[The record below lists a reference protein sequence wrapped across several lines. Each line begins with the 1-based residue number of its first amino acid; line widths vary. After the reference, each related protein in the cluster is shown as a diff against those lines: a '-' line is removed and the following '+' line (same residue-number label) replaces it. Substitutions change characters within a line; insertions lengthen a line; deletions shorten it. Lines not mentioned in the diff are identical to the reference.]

1 MEPINRREALRL
13 GLLGTASIAVGAVG
27 MTWTQ
32 RSSEGS
38 SASLR
43 GGGVTPFRE
52 PSTLRSQNG
61 LLRVELRAA
70 ERELEVAGRRARV
83 LSYAD
88 ELPSPT
94 WRIRAGDTLH
104 VRLANDLSAPTNL
117 HFHGLHVSPAGNG
130 DNPFVSVLPGEVFEY
145 DVQVPADHPAGLFWY
160 HPHLH
165 GSVADQVFGGL
176 YGAIVVEDDTSNGD
190 ERVLVVSD
198 ISLQRDGT
206 VRRASTVE
214 QMMGREGELLVVNGL
229 AQPQIEVRP
238 GGTERWLVLNACTS
252 RFLDLALPGH
262 DLRVVGMDSGRYR
275 DPLPVKDVLLAP
287 GNRADL
293 LVTATG
299 GTGRLHSLGH
309 DRGSPMMAMMGG
321 RGADL
326 SGPALLA
333 VVEPTG
339 ADAPVDAPSVP
350 GTVQRDLRGLEPATL
365 RQITF
370 TMSMGMGMGRM
381 SVGFDGQPFDHT
393 RTDQS
398 VEADAVEEWTIRNPT
413 PMDHPFHLHVWP
425 MQVIDDNGSTPA
437 EPTWQ
442 DVVNVPADGYVTV
455 RIRFDDFTGRTVY
468 HCHILDHEDAGM
480 MGVVG
485 VV

>member
-1 MEPINRREALRL
+1 MA
-13 GLLGTASIAVGAVG
+13 
-27 MTWTQ
+27 
-32 RSSEGS
+32 
-38 SASLR
+38 
-43 GGGVTPFRE
+43 PFRE

-70 ERELEVAGRRARV
+70 ERELEVAGRQARV

-94 WRIRAGDTLH
+94 WRVRAGDRLQ
-104 VRLANDLSAPTNL
+104 VRLINDLSAPTNL

-145 DVQVPADHPAGLFWY
+145 DVQVPTDHPPGLFWY
-160 HPHLH
+160 HPHMH

-176 YGAIVVEDDTSNGD
+176 YGALVVEDDMSSGD
-190 ERVLVVSD
+190 ERVMVVSD
-198 ISLQRDGT
+198 ISLQQDGS
-206 VRRASTVE
+206 VRRVSAVE
-214 QMMGREGELLVVNGL
+214 RMMGREGELLLVNGL
-229 AQPQIEVRP
+229 VQPLIEVRA

-252 RFLDLALPGH
+252 RYLDLALPGH
-262 DLRVVGMDSGRYR
+262 ELRVVGMDSGRHR

-299 GTGRLHSLGH
+299 GTSRLQSLGH
-309 DRGSPMMAMMGG
+309 DRGSPMMGMMGG

-326 SGPALLA
+326 SGPAVLA
-333 VVEPTG
+333 VVESAGT
-339 ADAPVDAPSVP
+339 DAPGDAPSVP
-350 GTVQRDLRGLEPATL
+350 GTVQRDLRGREPATL

-370 TMSMGMGMGRM
+370 TMAMGMGRI
-381 SVGFDGQPFDHT
+381 SVGFDGQPFDDA
-393 RTDQS
+393 RTDQT
-398 VEADAVEEWTIRNPT
+398 VKAGAVEEWTIRNAT

-437 EPTWQ
+437 EPTWR

-455 RIRFDDFTGRTVY
+455 RIRFDDFAGRTVY
-468 HCHILDHEDAGM
+468 HCHILDHADSGM

-485 VV
+485 VA